1 MRIKMLR
8 VIAWFVDL
16 YVLYLPDQQLP
27 QIKPTFPPIF
37 LVITRCAA
45 IERSLLP
52 AVNLISSVIDVLSR
66 HVPVMG
72 TVVSRTILVR
82 HVRTTSYPVMSRANR
97 QPRSTHWCEQS
108 ISTIHF
114 PHDYPIAWS
123 ILVGS
128 EAADRFRGT
137 DPWKLLREGTVLENF
152 NAFRVQ
158 SRKKSLLDSRL
169 TDR

>member
-1 MRIKMLR
+1 MFYWIINWKMQIKMLR
-8 VIAWFVDL
+8 VIARFVDL

-37 LVITRCAA
+37 LAITRCAA

-82 HVRTTSYPVMSRANR
+82 HVRTTSCPVMSRTNR
-97 QPRSTHWCEQS
+97 QPRSTHRCEQS
-108 ISTIHF
+108 ISTIYF
-114 PHDYPIAWS
+114 PHDYPIAGS
-123 ILVGS
+123 ILKRQVS
-128 EAADRFRGT
+128 EKPIRKNSAKAQS
-137 DPWKLLREGTVLENF
+137 WKILMHFVCT
-152 NAFRVQ
+152 
-158 SRKKSLLDSRL
+158 
-169 TDR
+169 